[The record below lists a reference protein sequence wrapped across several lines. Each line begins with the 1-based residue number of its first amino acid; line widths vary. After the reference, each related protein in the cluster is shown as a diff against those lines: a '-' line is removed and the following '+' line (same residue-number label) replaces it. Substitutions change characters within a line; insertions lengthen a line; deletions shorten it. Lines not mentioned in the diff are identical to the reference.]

1 MKQAKKPFEQIQKG
15 TGVTTEQ
22 ALSYNPVALNQVVSS
37 HIPSG
42 VMLPKTPDVMA
53 SGGGGGRVRAGGG
66 GRVNALEAAKNRGPS
81 FRDVISDPL
90 LYASKAQEKL
100 FDSVIDAG
108 RSVIHPREFESES
121 KARAQKNEYIPEA
134 RRPGA
139 AKTIEGMVVK
149 GADKAVTGITSTAD
163 WLFGNALK
171 ELGWENN
178 PISNINEAMQ
188 ANKRAN
194 EIYYGKNL
202 ANASK
207 GLKTVES
214 LGTEAVAAV
223 PDLVIAYL
231 TAGGN
236 LAAEGSGA
244 LVRGGA
250 RLAGREAAAQTQNVI
265 RRVAGEMYR
274 NPQYWTSFSRVAGP
288 SYEQAKADGAN
299 EWTANMYALTNGLLN
314 AAVEV
319 GGGIEVL
326 PKALRKS
333 ENALLSWIKSNA
345 EEGTEEVVQGVI
357 ERGLQNL
364 IYGKNN
370 PLVSKE
376 DENAVFNPLTAA
388 KEFGGGFVVGG
399 LLSGGPA
406 LVNLPASIERGR
418 QAQALR
424 EELAKAPPVQTAPR
438 QTLKTDA
445 GTSTDA
451 VRIMQKLTA
460 GEEVT
465 PAELE
470 TAAKD
475 RNLVRNWLQ
484 VMGEQTAEDISDADL
499 VKALNRKAAQLQ
511 GSSEAQARSRLSE
524 ADQARYD
531 AAKTDTARTGIL
543 AGASD
548 ENIGIAERLGQ
559 VLGRRIVFASRQL

>member
-108 RSVIHPREFESES
+108 RSVINPRAFESES

-231 TAGGN
+231 TAGGS

-326 PKALRKS
+326 PQALRKS
-333 ENALLSWIKSNA
+333 AACKISFM
-345 EEGTEEVVQGVI
+345 
-357 ERGLQNL
+357 
-364 IYGKNN
+364 GKTIRLC
-370 PLVSKE
+370 PKRTRTR
-376 DENAVFNPLTAA
+376 F
-388 KEFGGGFVVGG
+388 
-399 LLSGGPA
+399 
-406 LVNLPASIERGR
+406 SIR
-418 QAQALR
+418 
-424 EELAKAPPVQTAPR
+424 
-438 QTLKTDA
+438 
-445 GTSTDA
+445 
-451 VRIMQKLTA
+451 
-460 GEEVT
+460 
-465 PAELE
+465 
-470 TAAKD
+470 
-475 RNLVRNWLQ
+475 
-484 VMGEQTAEDISDADL
+484 
-499 VKALNRKAAQLQ
+499 
-511 GSSEAQARSRLSE
+511 
-524 ADQARYD
+524 
-531 AAKTDTARTGIL
+531 
-543 AGASD
+543 
-548 ENIGIAERLGQ
+548 
-559 VLGRRIVFASRQL
+559 